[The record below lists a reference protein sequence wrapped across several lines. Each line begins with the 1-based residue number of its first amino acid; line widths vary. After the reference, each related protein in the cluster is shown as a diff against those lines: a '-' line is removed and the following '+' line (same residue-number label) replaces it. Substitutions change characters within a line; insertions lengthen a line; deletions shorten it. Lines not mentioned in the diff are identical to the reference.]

1 MRGRKSSVGAI
12 LAVIGILAALT
23 GAPAAGSQAAL
34 PLTNEFLLG
43 STSATSYEG
52 EVDCDPAG
60 ISTLTASATG
70 AASGPYPGTFEE
82 TVTVTVAGGQVQSVA
97 AEFTIF
103 SGDTRIEGT
112 KELASEGG
120 GGACERTDSG
130 STCTEIFLASA
141 IVTYSATIIRPTGT
155 STESGTAT
163 LATPAG
169 FQGPCESTEVV
180 FGQINEF
187 FFGPSAP
194 AARGH
199 ATGGGQLERPLTE
212 TPVTFGLSAHSDEKG
227 TKGKCSV
234 LDHATGE
241 HVRCLNVTSYTQ
253 TGGHAVFSGDADVDG
268 LATTYRIE
276 VMDNGSSG
284 IGQDSFAIE
293 TDSGFAAAGVLTAG
307 NVTVTDG

>member
-1 MRGRKSSVGAI
+1 MRGRKSSVGAV
-12 LAVIGILAALT
+12 LAVIGSLAALA
-23 GAPAAGSQAAL
+23 GAPAAGSQAAQ
-34 PLTNEFLLG
+34 PLTGEFLLG
-43 STSATSYEG
+43 STVATSYEG

-70 AASGPYPGTFEE
+70 TASGPYPGTFEE
-82 TVTVTVAGGQVQSVA
+82 TVTVTVGGGQVLSVSA
-97 AEFTIF
+97 GFTIL

-112 KELASEGG
+112 KELASP
-120 GGACERTDSG
+120 SG
-130 STCTEIFLASA
+130 SGGCQRTVTGSICTEIFFASTLL
-141 IVTYSATIIRPTGT
+141 TYSATIVGPTGT
-155 STESGTAT
+155 STENGTAT
-163 LATPAG
+163 LATPAS
-169 FQGPCESTEVV
+169 FQGPCGSTAVV

-187 FFGPSAP
+187 FLESSAP
-194 AARGH
+194 RGH
-199 ATGGGQLERPLTE
+199 ATGGGRIDRELTG

-307 NVTVTDG
+307 NLTVTD